1 MVNLSILLA
10 VIVFSILVFIHEFG
24 HFLLAKKNGVKVI
37 EFSIGFGPRLF
48 SFDRGETKYSFKIIP
63 FGGAC
68 QMLNKE
74 MVPEEEMKNEDLSR
88 SFESKSVWARMSI
101 VLAGPFFNFILAFV
115 LAIIVIGTV
124 GYDKPF
130 VMSVGENTGA
140 EQAGLEEGDIITEY
154 NGVDISIARQIYLEN
169 FVHPISDEAIRIK
182 YERDGEEYETEIKP
196 EYIERYILG
205 FSYSMTKEEVKLS
218 QVSENG
224 PLAKAGIRTDD
235 VITAVNGVKIANGEE
250 LNEYFSKNPL
260 TAEEVTVTI
269 RRENKEQDYTVTPMI
284 TGSYSLGFS
293 YNEGRVKTS
302 PLGVL
307 KYSCVEVGYQI
318 STVFKSL
325 GMLFTG
331 QVTVKDFSG
340 PVGIVD
346 YIDTAYNES
355 KSDGAL
361 YVFLNIANL
370 TMLLSANLGVMNLL
384 PIPGLDG
391 GRFLFQIIEV
401 IIRRPVKHE
410 EYFHLAGMILL
421 MIFAVFVLFQDI
433 FKLF

>member
-1 MVNLSILLA
+1 MA

-24 HFLLAKKNGVKVI
+24 HFLLAKKNKVKVI

-48 SFDRGETKYSFKIIP
+48 SFMKGETRYSFKIIP

-68 QMLNKE
+68 QMLNKDVLTE
-74 MVPEEEMKNEDLSR
+74 DEAATEDLSR

-101 VLAGPFFNFILAFV
+101 VLAGPIFNFVLAFV
-115 LAIIVIGTV
+115 LAIVVIGVV
-124 GYDKPF
+124 GYDK
-130 VMSVGENTGA
+130 A
-140 EQAGLEEGDIITEY
+140 EVNHIDSNSAAAEAGLKVGDVITEF
-154 NGVDISIARQIYLEN
+154 NGSDIAISRQIFLSE
-169 FVHPISDEAIRIK
+169 FVNPIKEKPVTIK
-182 YERDGEEYETEIKP
+182 YERDGKEYEAVLNPKYVEK
-196 EYIERYILG
+196 YVLG
-205 FSYSMTKEEVKLS
+205 FTYSLEGSNAKIIAIT
-218 QVSENG
+218 ENG
-224 PLAKAGIRTDD
+224 PLEAAGAKVGDIF
-235 VITAVNGVKIANGEE
+235 VSINGNSIKNNEE
-250 LNEYFSKNPL
+250 FSEYLNEHPI
-260 TAEEVTVTI
+260 T
-269 RRENKEQDYTVTPMI
+269 KEDVYLVLDRDGKEISITVTPVLSSGGY
-284 TGSYSLGFS
+284 TLGFG
-293 YNEGRVKTS
+293 YNTARVKTDAI
-302 PLGVL
+302 GVL
-307 KYSCVEVGYQI
+307 KYSTYEIGYQI

-346 YIDTAYNES
+346 YVDTVYQES

-361 YVFLNIANL
+361 YVFLKIANL

-391 GRFLFQIIEV
+391 GRFLFQVLEAIF
-401 IIRRPVKHE
+401 RKPVKHE

-421 MIFAVFVLFQDI
+421 MLFAVYILFQDI

>member
-1 MVNLSILLA
+1 MA

-24 HFLLAKKNGVKVI
+24 HFLLAKKNKVKVI

-48 SFDRGETKYSFKIIP
+48 SFIKGETRYSFKIIP

-68 QMLNKE
+68 QMLNKDALTE
-74 MVPEEEMKNEDLSR
+74 DEAATEDLSR

-101 VLAGPFFNFILAFV
+101 VLAGPIFNFVLAFV
-115 LAIIVIGTV
+115 LAIVVIGVV
-124 GYDKPF
+124 GYDKPEIIDI
-130 VMSVGENTGA
+130 ENGSSA
-140 EQAGLEEGDIITEY
+140 YEAGLRTGDIITEF
-154 NGVDISIARQIYLEN
+154 NGTNIEISRQIFLEE
-169 FVHPISDEAIRIK
+169 FVHPLTKEDITIK
-182 YERDGEEYETEIKP
+182 YERDGKEYEATLSPKYVEK
-196 EYIERYILG
+196 YVLG
-205 FSYSMTKEEVKLS
+205 FTYSLEGSDAKIIAVTKD
-218 QVSENG
+218 G
-224 PLAKAGIRTDD
+224 PLEKAGAKVDD
-235 VITAVNGVKIANGEE
+235 IVVSIDGTKFANVNEFNAYLSSHPFGKDEVSIV
-250 LNEYFSKNPL
+250 LN
-260 TAEEVTVTI
+260 
-269 RRENKEQDYTVTPMI
+269 RDGKEIDLTVTPVLSS
-284 TGSYSLGFS
+284 GGYSLGFS
-293 YNEGRVKTS
+293 YNTGRVKTDAI
-302 PLGVL
+302 GVL
-307 KYSCVEVGYQI
+307 KYSSHEIGYQI

-346 YIDTAYNES
+346 YVDTVYQES
-355 KSDGAL
+355 KSDGVL

-391 GRFLFQIIEV
+391 GRFLFQVIEA
-401 IIRRPVKHE
+401 IFRKPVKHE

-421 MIFAVFVLFQDI
+421 MIFAVYILFQDI